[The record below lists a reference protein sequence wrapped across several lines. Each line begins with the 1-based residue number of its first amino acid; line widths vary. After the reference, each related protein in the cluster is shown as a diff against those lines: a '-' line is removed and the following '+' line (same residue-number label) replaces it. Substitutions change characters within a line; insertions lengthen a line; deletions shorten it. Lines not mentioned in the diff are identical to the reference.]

1 MNNIDRKLVKSQARD
16 LIKGKVFQLFLIIL
30 IVSILTGG
38 LANGINLVYNLGN
51 DSQYTDFNFD
61 KNNHSAESDEDY
73 FSNFN
78 FENPIEDFEFHS
90 QNSISEI
97 ADYFQTAKINI
108 NFTSE
113 IVCIVFIPL
122 YITMTA
128 LFVAFV
134 RRNPN
139 EEFRLGVM
147 IENLFKNSFSK
158 NYGKRLLTGLLR
170 ECICALLMCL
180 FIVPGVIAY
189 YSTYFTYQIL
199 CDFPNLSPVEAIKL
213 SKKMITG
220 HRTELFVMNLSFIGW
235 YLLYPV
241 TLGFIGIYVEP
252 YKYTTDD
259 LYYENFRLRAIETG
273 VLTEDDFLSDAERA
287 AKYAPPSGYNQPNY
301 NPNNGNFNAQ
311 PPYQQSQ
318 QQSTQQPY
326 SYRPEQYTQP
336 ENPNYYY
343 SPYEKPDFTENKTDP
358 GENETN
364 Q

>member
-1 MNNIDRKLVKSQARD
+1 MNNIDRKLVKSQAKE
-16 LIKGKVFQLFLIIL
+16 LIKGKVFKLFLIIL
-30 IVSILTGG
+30 IVSTLTGG
-38 LANGINLVYNLGN
+38 LSSGLNFVRNFDD
-51 DSQYTDFNFD
+51 DSQYTDSNYD

-78 FENPIEDFEFHS
+78 YENPIENFEFNS
-90 QNSISEI
+90 KNSISKI
-97 ADYFQTAKINI
+97 ADTLQTAKINI
-108 NFTSE
+108 SFSSG
-113 IVCIVFIPL
+113 VLSIVFLPL
-122 YITMTA
+122 YVTMTA

-147 IENLFKNSFSK
+147 LENLFKKSFDK

-170 ECICALLMCL
+170 EVICILLMCL

-199 CDFPNLSPVEAIKL
+199 CDYPNLSPVEAIKL
-213 SKKMITG
+213 SKKMIKG
-220 HRTELFVMNLSFIGW
+220 HRTELFSMNLSFIGW

-241 TLGFIGIYVEP
+241 TMGLIGIYVEP
-252 YKYTTDD
+252 YRLTTDA

-273 VLTEDDFLSDAERA
+273 VLTEDDFLSNSEKA
-287 AKYAPPSGYNQPNY
+287 AKYAPQGGYYQPNY
-301 NPNNGNFNAQ
+301 NPNNGNFNAA
-311 PPYQQSQ
+311 PPYQQQ
-318 QQSTQQPY
+318 NTAQSY
-326 SYRPEQYTQP
+326 SYNPEQHTQKQG
-336 ENPNYYY
+336 YYY
-343 SPYEKPDFTENKTDP
+343 SPSENSDFTENKTDQ